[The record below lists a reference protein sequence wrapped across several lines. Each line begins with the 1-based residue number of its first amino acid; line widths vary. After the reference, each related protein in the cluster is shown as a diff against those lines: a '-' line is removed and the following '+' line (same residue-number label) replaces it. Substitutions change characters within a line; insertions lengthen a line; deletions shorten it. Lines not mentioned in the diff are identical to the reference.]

1 MLYDEVSAE
10 NVAREPGSPMAART
24 VRKTGAATDRMTAR
38 GGARKGAVLVGVA
51 FLSCLSSLAGCASA
65 PSSPAAS
72 AARSTSATDYFPLDA
87 GWKWAY
93 ELERDGQHLLAV
105 YTVLERMPDGA
116 IVQAGDQRISYAVT
130 PRGIAMKEAGT
141 VGDFVLEN
149 PVVLGTTW
157 NVTAGTAKIVS
168 VDKTVSG
175 PAGEYKNCVVV
186 EMLRHDP
193 NRLSRT
199 TFASGVGP
207 VDIEVQVESQ
217 GRFVTTTHATLRGT
231 TRPGQDPLAVGP

>member
-1 MLYDEVSAE
+1 MLHDEVSARK
-10 NVAREPGSPMAART
+10 AAPEPGSPMDAGTVRNSRGTTEGITARAGART
-24 VRKTGAATDRMTAR
+24 
-38 GGARKGAVLVGVA
+38 GAVLVGVA
-51 FLSCLSSLAGCASA
+51 FLSFLAGCASA
-65 PSSPAAS
+65 PPSPAAS
-72 AARSTSATDYFPLDA
+72 ASRSTSATDYFPLDA

-93 ELERDGQHLLAV
+93 ELERDGQHLLAI
-105 YTVLERMPDGA
+105 YAVLERMPDGA

-186 EMLRHDP
+186 EMLRHEP
-193 NRLSRT
+193 NRISRT

-231 TRPGQDPLAVGP
+231 TRPGQDPLAAGP

>member
-1 MLYDEVSAE
+1 MLYEVVSAE
-10 NVAREPGSPMAART
+10 EASAKAGSPMAPRTDRQMHAGKTGGVART
-24 VRKTGAATDRMTAR
+24 VATFVGAAVLTLL
-38 GGARKGAVLVGVA
+38 GA
-51 FLSCLSSLAGCASA
+51 CASA
-65 PSSPAAS
+65 PPGPAAS

-93 ELERDGQHLLAV
+93 ELEREGQHLLAV

-141 VGDFVLEN
+141 VGDFVLQN

-157 NVTAGTAKIVS
+157 NVTAGSAKIVS

-175 PAGEYKNCVVV
+175 PGGDFKNCVVV
-186 EMLRHDP
+186 EMLRREP
-193 NRLSRT
+193 NRMSRT
-199 TFASGVGP
+199 TFAPGVGP
-207 VDIEVQVESQ
+207 VEIEVQVESQ